1 MTSSR
6 MILAGFA
13 LFLGLPAG
21 AFGQALQWHH
31 DYNAAR
37 SIARERNRPMLL
49 DFGTPNCFWCKQL
62 DATTF
67 RDPGIVRVLSEKFVL
82 VKIDAVRTPALAQ
95 AMEVNAYPTLIFL
108 SPEGKVVSRQDGYV
122 DVARMQGL
130 LTKVLASSNAFAA
143 HALPSPPVSSPPV
156 VPMAPKPS
164 VAPEPRFVVPSPA
177 ELGVATTL
185 PTVAMPESAPRE
197 DAADAGALFAR
208 LRQIGA
214 LAFRLERLEMGF
226 RASIELPGENGAP
239 RAVEGVGTSEA
250 TALARA
256 IANVRR

>member
-1 MTSSR
+1 MISSR
-6 MILAGFA
+6 MILAG
-13 LFLGLPAG
+13 LVLCLGLPAG
-21 AFGQALQWHH
+21 AFGQDVQWHH

-49 DFGTPNCFWCKQL
+49 DFGIANCYWCKQL

-82 VKIDAVRTPALAQ
+82 VKIDAGRTPAIAQ
-95 AMEVNAYPTLIFL
+95 AMGVNAYPTLIFL
-108 SPEGKVVSRQDGYV
+108 SPEGKVLSRQDGYV
-122 DVARMQGL
+122 DAARMQGL
-130 LTKVLASSNAFAA
+130 LAKVLASCNAVATNA
-143 HALPSPPVSSPPV
+143 PPSPPVGAPAV

-164 VAPEPRFVVPSPA
+164 VVPEPRFVVPSPA

-185 PTVAMPESAPRE
+185 TPVAMAESAPRE